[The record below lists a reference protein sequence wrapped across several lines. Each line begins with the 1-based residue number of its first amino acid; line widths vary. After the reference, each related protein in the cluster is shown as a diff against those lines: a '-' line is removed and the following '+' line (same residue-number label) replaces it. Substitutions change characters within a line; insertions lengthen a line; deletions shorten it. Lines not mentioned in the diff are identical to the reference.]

1 MFFSAL
7 LFLTDSETLLLSS
20 KQNEFVR
27 EVINHIVGIGIKFFN
42 VEFLNAVMG
51 IKFISCILLIADHAH
66 DFDIRAVSL
75 DVVIKLGSGHML
87 KLLSIADI
95 ATELRAV
102 VLSVSLEFSKSLP
115 DNLTTIALLVPAS
128 VWEFTEVNAVS

>member
-128 VWEFTEVNAVS
+128 VWEFTEVNAIS

>member
-51 IKFISCILLIADHAH
+51 IKFISCILLIADHTH